1 MSKALSRRFRG
12 HDHEERDRAHADR
25 GGSRKSVEEWLDEE
39 IGDPMEDD
47 EEADVEPNE
56 GDRLEEITR
65 RLARPG
71 NARRRDREESRPPR
85 RWRDDVEEMRAS
97 SGGRRRDSDSEG
109 DAERAPKGPGD
120 LEARLHRERGRP
132 RDERRPDR
140 ATVVADA
147 TEVFERRVAASERR
161 TARAFENLAELIK
174 RGQRVEESAAVKRA
188 VSALAERA
196 EASERQTAQALS
208 NLAGVIE
215 DNQRGRET
223 ADEGLA
229 YLAERLGKIESR
241 LAEQPSPQASVRPIR
256 AALARLE
263 SRLESLSG
271 PDRAVDLE
279 KTLNGFDQRLSEIS
293 RRLESERSA
302 PPVAVSS
309 TASAAMSGAS
319 AAALDQGLRSAQPLT
334 RRPFVDAI
342 AEITQRQR
350 VLDEPVAP
358 PPAPEPDVWGG
369 EPPAMR
375 FAALDQSLNLL
386 SQQIES
392 LRQHSGERGEQQM
405 VMMRQV
411 ESLRR
416 EVEEMSRAVG
426 DLAPRASILAVEAAL
441 RDLSQRIETQRLRG
455 VADDLLA
462 PAERIAG
469 ELRSV
474 VKELDPGPILRSLDA
489 DVQAIGRRLD
499 AMQQPSGVDLSA
511 IRQLSAQTREIK
523 DQLSAMAAR
532 PLPVEKLETRL
543 FDLTQRV
550 DALSYATIGP
560 AQAAAALDMG
570 ELARSIRAIVAAE
583 TSASLDSFNSRLEQ
597 LAAKFDEA
605 VLDAGAK
612 RFDEL
617 GERIDALGRALGER
631 LESVAAQKPVDAA
644 SIEQLVTSLGRKID
658 SALDDRP
665 HGPGFEELGRKLDR
679 LENRLDP
686 PLADS
691 LARIEEMLARPV
703 ADRQF
708 AELAQRIDFVRE
720 TLAQRLDRSASPSA
734 DVSYIEEL
742 VRSLDNKI
750 EAAIASGSK
759 GGDFTVIQNQLDHL
773 CAKVERLEDPSV
785 NPKLGA
791 LLAAPRSNPQ
801 LDEISQRLERMQAA
815 LSHRAEESHR
825 VESQQNELAALVGQ
839 LAARMDQAL
848 DPRGDTGAMRALERQ
863 ISALSQRLDRSDANG
878 AALAGVEARIAGLV
892 TQMEETTA
900 ATTQAAEEAV
910 RRATQDIL
918 RQANP
923 DSNALRE
930 ALEREL
936 ADIRKI
942 QDDSSERTHET
953 LLAVH
958 ETLERVVE
966 RLAVFEEELNEIR
979 VDSAAF
985 RTPIPAGRHDEPA
998 PRIARA
1004 PELAIEPRP
1013 APRGET
1019 VGNEDLTDLLLPP
1032 GSQRPQRREPGFG
1045 SSEPSS
1051 GRPEAVQTD
1060 FIAAARRAAQQA
1072 AADAEAVGKAQ
1083 QARRAAARPAS
1094 APVEDESAAK
1104 GVVGAIQ
1111 ERKRPLLL
1119 GLGALVLLVGAYQ
1132 IARVGIQGATVNS
1145 HGGHEITEAAPAGE
1159 ETPSAPAPKAEAP
1172 SAAPVVAPPSRA
1184 EAPAGAAPQS
1194 SKAPPARMIAPRTE
1208 NMDSTPV
1215 GSIGNLAPLAPSDA
1229 LDVIRSLAQQ
1239 GDRVAQYELAVR
1251 YADGRGVAR
1260 DAKIAAQ
1267 WFEKAAAQGLAPAQY
1282 RVGSLYEKGVGVD
1295 RDYARA
1301 RRYYQQ
1307 AADAG
1312 NARAMHNLAVLLAEG
1327 GEGGKPDYVAASDWF
1342 RKAAELGVRD
1352 SQFNL
1357 AILYARGLGVGQ
1369 SLTQS
1374 YLWFSAAAAQG
1385 DADAAK
1391 KRDDVSARL
1400 DSKELAAARALAAGF
1415 HAKEP
1420 IREANDVLPPKG
1432 GWGNVK
1438 DPNDSANTAKPAAK
1452 PVTKAKV
1459 SAI

>member
-12 HDHEERDRAHADR
+12 PDHEERDRALTER
-25 GGSRKSVEEWLDEE
+25 RGSRKSVGDWLDNE
-39 IGDPMEDD
+39 IPAEDD
-47 EEADVEPNE
+47 EAADVDSNE
-56 GDRLEEITR
+56 GERLQEITR
-65 RLARPG
+65 RLARSG
-71 NARRRDREESRPPR
+71 AEGRRDREESRPPR
-85 RWRDDVEEMRAS
+85 RWRDEVEEMRGP
-97 SGGRRRDSDSEG
+97 GGRRREPEDG
-109 DAERAPKGPGD
+109 ERAPKRRGALD
-120 LEARLHRERGRP
+120 DRLQRERRRQEPESAWRP
-132 RDERRPDR
+132 HHERRLDPE
-140 ATVVADA
+140 AIVADA
-147 TEVFERRVAASERR
+147 TEIFERRVSASERR
-161 TARAFENLAELIK
+161 TARALN
-174 RGQRVEESAAVKRA
+174 
-188 VSALAERA
+188 
-196 EASERQTAQALS
+196 
-208 NLAGVIE
+208 NLAGLFE
-215 DNQRGRET
+215 ENQRGRET
-223 ADEGLA
+223 AEEGLA

-241 LAEQPSPQASVRPIR
+241 LEAQPSPQASVRPIR

-263 SRLESLSG
+263 TQLESLSG
-271 PDRAVDLE
+271 ADRAAGLE
-279 KTLNGFDQRLSEIS
+279 ETLSGFDQRLSEIA

-302 PPVAVSS
+302 PPVPASS
-309 TASAAMSGAS
+309 TANAAMSGAS
-319 AAALDQGLRSAQPLT
+319 AAALDQGLKSTQPLT
-334 RRPFVDAI
+334 RRPLVDAI

-350 VLDEPVAP
+350 VLDEPVGL
-358 PPAPEPDVWGG
+358 PPAPGPELWEG
-369 EPPAMR
+369 EPPAKR

-386 SQQIES
+386 SQQIENI
-392 LRQHSGERGEQQM
+392 RQHSGERGEQQM

-411 ESLRR
+411 EGLRR

-426 DLAPRASILAVEAAL
+426 DLAPRASVVAVEAAL
-441 RDLSQRIETQRLRG
+441 RDLSDRIETQRLRG

-462 PAERIAG
+462 PADRIAG

-499 AMQQPSGVDLSA
+499 AMQQPSGGDLAA
-511 IRQLSAQTREIK
+511 IRQLSTQTREIK

-532 PLPVEKLETRL
+532 PLPLEKLETRL

-550 DALSYATIGP
+550 DALSHTKIGP

-570 ELARSIRAIVAAE
+570 ELARSIRSIVAAE
-583 TSASLDSFNSRLEQ
+583 TSTSLDSFNSRLEQ
-597 LAAKFDEA
+597 LATKLDEA
-605 VLDAGAK
+605 VLNAGAK

-631 LESVAAQKPVDAA
+631 LESVAAQKPVDAT
-644 SIEQLVTSLGRKID
+644 SIERLVINLERKID

-665 HGPGFEELGRKLDR
+665 HAPGFEELGRKLDR

-691 LARIEEMLARPV
+691 LARIEEMLAHPV

-720 TLAQRLDRSASPSA
+720 TLAQRLDQGASPSA
-734 DVSYIEEL
+734 DVGCIEEF
-742 VRSLDNKI
+742 VRSLDSKI
-750 EAAIASGSK
+750 EVAIASGLKSA
-759 GGDFTVIQNQLDHL
+759 DT
-773 CAKVERLEDPSV
+773 
-785 NPKLGA
+785 
-791 LLAAPRSNPQ
+791 
-801 LDEISQRLERMQAA
+801 
-815 LSHRAEESHR
+815 HRAEENHR
-825 VESQQNELAALVGQ
+825 VESRQKELAALVGQ
-839 LAARMDQAL
+839 LAARIDQAL
-848 DPRGDTGAMRALERQ
+848 DPRGDTEALRALERQ
-863 ISALSQRLDRSDANG
+863 ISALSHRLDRTDANG
-878 AALAGVEARIAGLV
+878 AALAGVEARIAALV
-892 TQMEETTA
+892 AQTEETRA

-923 DSNALRE
+923 ESSALRE

-966 RLAVFEEELNEIR
+966 RLAVFEEELNDIR
-979 VDSAAF
+979 NDSASALA
-985 RTPIPAGRHDEPA
+985 TSSAVGREEPGA
-998 PRIARA
+998 RLARA
-1004 PELAIEPRP
+1004 PELAVEPRLDSR
-1013 APRGET
+1013 AET
-1019 VGNEDLTDLLLPP
+1019 GASDDLTDLLLPP

-1045 SSEPSS
+1045 SPAPGSE
-1051 GRPEAVQTD
+1051 RPETVQTG

-1072 AADAEAVGKAQ
+1072 AADAEAAGKAQ

-1094 APVEDESAAK
+1094 APGEDESAAK
-1104 GVVGAIQ
+1104 GVSGAIQ

-1132 IARVGIQGATVNS
+1132 IARVGIQGGNVDA
-1145 HGGHEITEAAPAGE
+1145 HGRHEITEAAPAGE
-1159 ETPSAPAPKAEAP
+1159 EAPPVAAPKAEAP
-1172 SAAPVVAPPSRA
+1172 PAAPADPMPSAKAVAPT
-1184 EAPAGAAPQS
+1184 GVAPQAP
-1194 SKAPPARMIAPRTE
+1194 KAPPPRMTAPGAE
-1208 NMDSTPV
+1208 NSVDSTPV

-1229 LDVIRSLAQQ
+1229 IEVIGSLAQQ

-1251 YADGRGVAR
+1251 YADGRGVGR
-1260 DAKIAAQ
+1260 DAKMAAQ

-1282 RVGSLYEKGVGVD
+1282 RLGSLYEKGVGVD

-1301 RRYYQQ
+1301 RMYYQQ
-1307 AADAG
+1307 AAEAG
-1312 NARAMHNLAVLLAEG
+1312 NARGMHNLAVMLAEG
-1327 GEGGKPDYVAASDWF
+1327 GDGGKPDYPAASDWF

-1391 KRDDVSARL
+1391 KRDEVAARL
-1400 DSKELAAARALAAGF
+1400 DSKELAAAKALAAGF

-1420 IREANDVLPPKG
+1420 IREANDVLPPRG
-1432 GWGNVK
+1432 GWGSVK
-1438 DPNDSANTAKPAAK
+1438 DPNAAANGGRPAAK
-1452 PVTKAKV
+1452 PATKAKV